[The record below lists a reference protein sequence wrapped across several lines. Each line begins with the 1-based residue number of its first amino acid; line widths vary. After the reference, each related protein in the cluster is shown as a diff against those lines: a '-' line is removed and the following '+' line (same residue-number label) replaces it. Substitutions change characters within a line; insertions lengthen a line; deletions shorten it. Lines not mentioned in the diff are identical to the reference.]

1 MGRPRHPG
9 PTRGSS
15 CRGHSLEPGTA
26 EGPGPHA
33 QPQWSPV
40 RPGLWPFPE
49 TAPGGKP
56 SSLPTLQLLPAERL
70 LGQQRGTCSHLT
82 LGPGLQR
89 VQPGT
94 PSTLLWQPGTN
105 HLQEAVP
112 LLPNRS
118 PAHLPG
124 ATVQHGFQFELPNGQ
139 RFPPAKRN
147 TPSTRGA
154 RNCLALCANSVPE
167 ARGKPG
173 TSRLEILGPT
183 SIHLLIPGSSQ
194 HPCGSDARVPAG
206 RRASRRLSTLPSQS
220 PSWQPSWWPP
230 FKAPMSQWTRKGLRM
245 G

>member
-15 CRGHSLEPGTA
+15 CRGHRLEPGTA

-49 TAPGGKP
+49 AAPGGKP
-56 SSLPTLQLLPAERL
+56 FSLPTLQLLPAERL

-82 LGPGLQR
+82 LGSGLQR

-124 ATVQHGFQFELPNGQ
+124 ATVQHGFQLELPNGQ

-154 RNCLALCANSVPE
+154 RNCLAFVPTQCQRQE
-167 ARGKPG
+167 ASQG
-173 TSRLEILGPT
+173 
-183 SIHLLIPGSSQ
+183 LLALKSW
-194 HPCGSDARVPAG
+194 DLPAF
-206 RRASRRLSTLPSQS
+206 T
-220 PSWQPSWWPP
+220 
-230 FKAPMSQWTRKGLRM
+230 
-245 G
+245 